1 MAYREPGEAPNSRA
15 GGRSDDLVR
24 YQAQKQLGGRSTPAP
39 AHDDQ
44 LVVAFLGHA
53 QDLVRRIA
61 EARDRLADGASRP
74 RSDAG
79 GFQIARH
86 LFFELAPPWGLLRG
100 HNSACPLDSR

>member
-15 GGRSDDLVR
+15 GGRPDDPVR
-24 YQAQKQLGGRSTPAP
+24 YRAQKQRGDRSTPAP
-39 AHDDQ
+39 AQDDE
-44 LVVAFLGHA
+44 LVVAFLGQA

-61 EARDRLADGASRP
+61 EARDRLADDASRP
-74 RSDAG
+74 KFDAG

-86 LFFELAPPWGLLRG
+86 LFFEMAPSWGLLRG